1 MYYSR
6 NSIGNVHE
14 AFEDLNRLQEI
25 AGISKFFLTFFLFYV
40 YISRSSIQNFLL
52 TLKKTDLRLCSTL
65 YISKEINETI
75 LRKDCNKS
83 IKSSGKNT
91 G

>member
-6 NSIGNVHE
+6 NSIGNVYE

-25 AGISKFFLTFFLFYV
+25 AGISKFSLTFVLFYV

-52 TLKKTDLRLCSTL
+52 TLKKKTDLRLCSTL
-65 YISKEINETI
+65 YISKEINKII
-75 LRKDCNKS
+75 LRKDCK
-83 IKSSGKNT
+83 
-91 G
+91 